1 MGNSQGILDGKEK
14 LVIKLVDPCCVF
26 VMDNLIHTF
35 TYVIHTDIQREY
47 IYVRYYIYITWDK

>member
-35 TYVIHTDIQREY
+35 TYVIHTYIQREY
-47 IYVRYYIYITWDK
+47 IYVTYYIYIT